1 MSPSGVS
8 SAVVSSAPEGTSVP
22 GASSPILLVDDREEN
37 LIALEAVVEQLGHP
51 VIKAMSGMEALRVLL
66 QEDVAVILLDVQMPE
81 LDGFETAAHIKRRE
95 RTRQIPIIFLTAIS
109 ADAGNVLRGYA
120 EGAVDY
126 LTKPFDPD
134 VLRSKVRV
142 FLELHRSR
150 ATLQEQARLLEV
162 RLRER
167 EEAEEALRATAA
179 DLARSNEEL
188 EQFAAI
194 VSHDLQAPLVTNG
207 GLIDVL
213 VEDHGDSLTPDA
225 LDLLSRAHRN
235 IEGMHR
241 LIKALLAWS
250 QAGLAP
256 LQHEPVDLNEVARA
270 AVESCAAAIEASN
283 AKVTVSNL
291 PSVEGDPAQLGEVL
305 QNLLTNAL
313 KFARPGASPTV
324 EVSAAPDGDG
334 TVVTVSDDGVGIDP
348 ERRAEVFTMFKRHG
362 GRAGRGIGL
371 AVCERIV
378 QRHGGRVWMDESP
391 GGGTAARVWLP
402 APHHHP
408 DAAG

>member
-1 MSPSGVS
+1 MSAELPSPSG
-8 SAVVSSAPEGTSVP
+8 P
-22 GASSPILLVDDREEN
+22 GATSPILLVDDREEN

-109 ADAGNVLRGYA
+109 ADTGNVLRGYA

-134 VLRSKVRV
+134 VLRSKVGV
-142 FLELHRSR
+142 FLELHRGR
-150 ATLQEQARLLEV
+150 ATLQEQARLLEM

-207 GLIDVL
+207 GLISAL
-213 VEDHGDSLTPDA
+213 VEDHGDSLPSDA
-225 LDLLSRAHRN
+225 LDLLDRAQRN

-256 LQHEPVDLNEVARA
+256 LHHEPVDLNEVAQT
-270 AVESCAAAIEASN
+270 AVESCAAAIEACN
-283 AKVTVSNL
+283 AKVTVRDL
-291 PSVEGDPAQLGEVL
+291 PSVDGDAAQLGEVF

-313 KFARPGASPTV
+313 KFARPGTSPTI
-324 EVSAAPDGDG
+324 EVFAASDGEG
-334 TVVTVSDDGVGIDP
+334 TAITVSDDGVGIDP
-348 ERRAEVFTMFKRHG
+348 ERRAEVFTMFKRLG
-362 GRAGRGIGL
+362 GRPGRGIGL

-378 QRHGGRVWMDESP
+378 ERHGGRVWMDESP
-391 GGGTAARVWLP
+391 GGGTAARFWLP
-402 APHHHP
+402 AP
-408 DAAG
+408 GRLE